1 MTEVVILVVSTTL
14 LFFWLLSLRAKAV
27 EMRRQPVSDSL
38 TGDDQPIYRE

>member
-27 EMRRQPVSDSL
+27 EMRRQHVSESL
-38 TGDDQPIYRE
+38 SGDDQHIYRE

>member
-27 EMRRQPVSDSL
+27 EMRRQPVSESL
-38 TGDDQPIYRE
+38 TGDDQRTYRE